1 MSPQTIGYILLGA
14 AAVIIVLLCCLLSQA
29 RTNRQKETD
38 LTAELSRLQSELERS
53 VQGDILTLGKYLME
67 SQETQSQ
74 TESRALL
81 GQLDAFSRQ
90 SSHALEG
97 VRATLERQL
106 SAIRQDNNAKLDE
119 MRQTVDEKLQKTL
132 NDRMTESFRLVNDRL
147 EQVYRGLGEM
157 QTLAQGV
164 GDLKKVLSNVKT
176 RGILGEVQL
185 GAILEDILTPEQY
198 GKNVATVPGSRNV
211 VEYAVKLPVEDGGF
225 VWLPIDAKFPG
236 DSYTALRDA
245 YDAGDPAAIQSAVRQ
260 LLLTV
265 RMEAKDI
272 REKYISPPH
281 TTEFGILFL
290 PFEGLYAEVVNR
302 GMVET
307 LQREYRVNIAGPS
320 TMAALLGSLQ
330 MSFRTIAIQRR
341 SGEVWNILGAVKTE
355 FDKFAEALAMTQNR
369 LEQASSELDRLV
381 GVRTRQIQRKLR
393 GVSSLPQEQSA
404 ALFPEEEQL
413 SSEDEPEQG
422 E

>member
-1 MSPQTIGYILLGA
+1 MSPQTIGYILIGA
-14 AAVIIVLLCCLLSQA
+14 AAIIIVLLCCLPARCKKINEIGLS
-29 RTNRQKETD
+29 
-38 LTAELSRLQSELERS
+38 AEISRLQSELEHSMQR
-53 VQGDILTLGKYLME
+53 DILALGKYLME
-67 SQETQSQ
+67 NQQTQSQ
-74 TESRALL
+74 AESRTLMA
-81 GQLDAFSRQ
+81 QLETFSRQ

-97 VRATLERQL
+97 VRATMERQL
-106 SAIRQDNNAKLDE
+106 TAIRQDNNTKLDE
-119 MRQTVDEKLQKTL
+119 MRRTVDEKLQKTL

-157 QTLAQGV
+157 QSLAQGV

-211 VEYAVKLPVEDGGF
+211 VEYAVKLPVEDGSF

-236 DSYTALRDA
+236 DSYAALRDA
-245 YDAGDPAAIQSAVRQ
+245 YDVGDPAAIQSAVRQ

-272 REKYISPPH
+272 REKYINPPN

-290 PFEGLYAEVVNR
+290 PFEGLYAEVVSR
-302 GMVET
+302 GMVEI

-320 TMAALLGSLQ
+320 TMAALLNSLQ

-355 FDKFAEALAMTQNR
+355 FDKFADALVMTQNR

-404 ALFPEEEQL
+404 LLFPEDEPFPT
-413 SSEDEPEQG
+413 EDEQEQG
-422 E
+422 S

>member
-29 RTNRQKETD
+29 KTNRQKETD
-38 LTAELSRLQSELERS
+38 LTAGLSRLQSELERS

-67 SQETQSQ
+67 SQQTQSQ

-236 DSYTALRDA
+236 DSYAALRDA